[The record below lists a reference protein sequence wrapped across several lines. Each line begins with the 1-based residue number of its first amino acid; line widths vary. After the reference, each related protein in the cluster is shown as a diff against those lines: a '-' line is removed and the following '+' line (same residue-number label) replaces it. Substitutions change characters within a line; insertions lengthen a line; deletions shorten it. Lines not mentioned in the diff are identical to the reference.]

1 MKAISMK
8 EDVNK
13 SAVILRKGGIILYP
27 TDTVWGIGCDATN
40 EIAVQKIFRLKQ
52 RSESKSM
59 IVLVAEPHQAEFYA
73 EVPSVAK
80 DLVEFA
86 ERPLT
91 VIYPKAKGLAK
102 SIVAEDGTIGI
113 RAVRD
118 EFCKQ
123 LIHALH
129 RPIVSTSANISGQPA
144 PANFREISEEIKAS
158 VDYVVN
164 LRQNE
169 VKRNAPS
176 QIIKIGLNGEI
187 EIIRK

>member
-1 MKAISMK
+1 MK
-8 EDVNK
+8 EEVNK
-13 SAVILRKGGIILYP
+13 SATILRKGDIILYP
-27 TDTVWGIGCDATN
+27 TDTIWGIGCDATN
-40 EIAVQKIFRLKQ
+40 EEAVQKIFKLKQ
-52 RSESKSM
+52 RSEAKSM
-59 IVLVAEPHQAEFYA
+59 IVLVAEPHQVEFYA
-73 EVPSVAK
+73 EAPAVAK

-86 ERPLT
+86 EKPLT

-102 SIVAEDGTIGI
+102 SIIAEDGTIGI

-144 PANFREISEEIKAS
+144 PANFSEISEEIKAH

-164 LRQNE
+164 LRQNDM
-169 VKRNAPS
+169 KRNTPS
-176 QIIKIGLNGEI
+176 QIIKIGINGEI